1 METTIN
7 IPVLFRVKPD
17 PKHPDRS
24 VHPWPVVNR
33 GNAINRVQ
41 KILKANHV
49 TGIPSR
55 WPKIYYGQT
64 RANLNLNRTY
74 RNTDA
79 LTLPDGVYL
88 YLIEYNPSTNR
99 YHKSFVRVHNLLEA
113 GSRHFQLPVRN
124 QGRVILAAGEL
135 SKEGRVIKF
144 NLESGTYTKNL
155 MAKTIGY
162 MANANTNNL
171 KGKDPKQI
179 LEAKY
184 IRIVKNALRNMN
196 GNKNYVTNILI
207 PKIPGSLQ
215 NLLNRGNLS
224 FYHGSP
230 TNKTRARVLAN
241 LENAGL
247 NTNSATK
254 LIRKLV
260 AEGPPKNSGAARASP
275 PNPKRK
281 ATNNNGNAARPTKVN
296 RRSGRSARRV

>member
-1 METTIN
+1 MEPKLN
-7 IPVLFRVKPD
+7 IPRLFRVTNG
-17 PKHPDRS
+17 R
-24 VHPWPVVNR
+24 PWPVVNR

-49 TGIPSR
+49 TGIPSH

-88 YLIEYNPSTNR
+88 YLIEYNPATNR

-124 QGRVILAAGEL
+124 QGRVIVAAGEM

-144 NLESGTYTKNL
+144 NLESGTYTRNL
-155 MAKTIGY
+155 MVKTKNY
-162 MANANTNNL
+162 MANTN
-171 KGKDPKQI
+171 
-179 LEAKY
+179 Y
-184 IRIVKNALRNMN
+184 IRLVKNALRNVN
-196 GNKNYVTNILI
+196 ANKNYVTNILI

-224 FYHGSP
+224 FYHGTP
-230 TNKTRARVLAN
+230 TNKTKERFLKELTA
-241 LENAGL
+241 AGL
-247 NTNSATK
+247 NTNSATN
-254 LIRKLV
+254 LVRKL
-260 AEGPPKNSGAARASP
+260 AMGGPPKNSSPGRVRSASV
-275 PNPKRK
+275 KRK
-281 ATNNNGNAARPTKVN
+281 VNQNGNTTRATQGL
-296 RRSGRSARRV
+296 RRSGRTAGRV

>member
-1 METTIN
+1 MEPTLN
-7 IPVLFRVKPD
+7 VKNLFRVPA
-17 PKHPDRS
+17 
-24 VHPWPVVNR
+24 HPWPVVNR

-49 TGIPSR
+49 TGIPSH

-88 YLIEYNPSTNR
+88 YLIEYNPETNR

-124 QGRVILAAGEL
+124 QGRVIVAAGEM

-144 NLESGTYTKNL
+144 NLESGTYTRNL
-155 MAKTIGY
+155 MIKTRNRGVT
-162 MANANTNNL
+162 NAN
-171 KGKDPKQI
+171 
-179 LEAKY
+179 Y
-184 IRIVKNALRNMN
+184 IRLVKNALRNIN
-196 GNKNYVTNILI
+196 GDKNYVTNILI

-224 FYHGSP
+224 FYHGTP
-230 TNKTRARVLAN
+230 TNKTRERILKELTA
-241 LENAGL
+241 AGL
-247 NTNSATK
+247 NTNSATN
-254 LIRKLV
+254 LVRKLV
-260 AEGPPKNSGAARASP
+260 AGEPPKNSSP
-275 PNPKRK
+275 VRVRSANAKRK
-281 ATNNNGNAARPTKVN
+281 ASNNGNAARPPKVN